1 MMESARA
8 WEVLWAKVWVWVWE
22 LEWGEQTALVWALEL
37 EQVLAMGSLLC
48 KCGQREVRNTQHC
61 TSASV
66 HNHMSSH
73 CCRRLPCS
81 KYHRCFGHSCASRR
95 RKGAASV
102 MESVLESEVVWAKV
116 WVWLWE
122 L

>member
-1 MMESARA
+1 MESARA
-8 WEVLWAKVWVWVWE
+8 WEVLWAKVWVLVWE

-37 EQVLAMGSLLC
+37 EQVLAMGSREC

-61 TSASV
+61 TSASA

-81 KYHRCFGHSCASRR
+81 KYHPHPYHSRGIHR

-102 MESVLESEVVWAKV
+102 MESARAWEVLWAKV
-116 WVWLWE
+116 WVWV
-122 L
+122 